1 MRLNSIVTTAR
12 VAASAAHG
20 AIDQRRKY
28 TNEPYIN
35 HPARVAGIL
44 TSIDAPEDVIAAAW
58 LHDVVEDTPLTIS
71 WIFEQFGSSIGSIVT
86 WVTDTSKPE
95 DGNRAVR
102 KGIDRDRLAKADALS
117 QTLKVADLIDN
128 TRDVIKHDPDKF
140 GRVYI
145 PEKKALLEVLVRA
158 DERLLLQAQKQIN
171 LWEAMQVADEILA
184 PPC

>member
-28 TNEPYIN
+28 TDEPYIH
-35 HPARVAGIL
+35 HPSRVAGIL
-44 TSIDAPEDVIAAAW
+44 QTIDAPEDLIAAAW
-58 LHDVVEDTPLTIS
+58 LHDVVEDTEITQRWVS
-71 WIFEQFGSSIGSIVT
+71 AQFGTEIGNIVF
-86 WVTDTSKPE
+86 WVTDISKLE

-102 KGIDRDRLAKADALS
+102 KAMDRDHIAQADALS

-128 TRDVIKHDPDKF
+128 TRDIAKHDPDFAK
-140 GRVYI
+140 VYI